1 MENLLKVVK
10 VIKEEEK
17 TITRKFMNEESK
29 DLDELL
35 RMLSEVSVEI
45 LVEDEL
51 RSIMRKIRNENE
63 RIYVYIG
70 FEPSNVLHLGALVAS
85 EPLIKLA
92 QYGVR
97 IKFLLADV
105 HAWLNGKGE
114 LEELRSLAERNE
126 RLLKG
131 LCNARGI
138 DLSLVEFVYGSDYQF
153 KEDYVKLVLQLSK
166 FVTAAKARKSM
177 DMISKKDYA
186 YRVSSEIYALMQVI
200 DIGYLN
206 VRIAVGGLDQRKIHV
221 LAREYLEKCGY
232 DKPVAIHTPIILGL
246 DGKSKMSKSLENTI
260 LLTDDEPSIQQKIWN
275 AFCPEGQVQNNPL
288 IDIVKYVV
296 FPWKGH
302 LEIENRRF
310 EVFHEFENAWIRKEI
325 PASKLKEAII
335 IEVNEILNRISTN
348 L

>member
-1 MENLLKVVK
+1 
-10 VIKEEEK
+10 
-17 TITRKFMNEESK
+17 MNDNPK
-29 DLDELL
+29 DFDELL
-35 RMLSEVSVEI
+35 RELKEVSVEI

-51 RSIMRKIRNENE
+51 QSIIGNE
-63 RIYVYIG
+63 RVYAYIG
-70 FEPSNVLHLGALVAS
+70 FEPSNILHLGALVAS
-85 EPLIKLA
+85 EPLIRLA
-92 QYGVR
+92 QHGVR

-114 LEELRSLAERNE
+114 LEELGNLAELNK

-131 LCNARGI
+131 ICKARGI

-153 KEDYVKLVLQLSK
+153 KEDYIKSVLKLSK
-166 FVTAAKARKSM
+166 LVTAAKARKST

-186 YRVSSEIYALMQVI
+186 YKVSSEIYALMQVI

-206 VRIAVGGLDQRKIHV
+206 VKIAVGGLDQRKIHV

-232 DKPVAIHTPIILGL
+232 EKPVVIHTPIILGL

-260 LLTDDEPSIQQKIWN
+260 LLTDDESSIQQKIWN
-275 AFCPEGQVQNNPL
+275 AFCPEGQTQNNPL

-296 FPWKGH
+296 FPWRGY

-310 EVFHEFENAWIRKEI
+310 EKFQEFESVWIRKEV
-325 PASKLKEAII
+325 PAPKLKEAMMFEIS
-335 IEVNEILNRISTN
+335 EILSRVLVN

>member
-1 MENLLKVVK
+1 
-10 VIKEEEK
+10 
-17 TITRKFMNEESK
+17 MNDNPK
-29 DLDELL
+29 DFDELL
-35 RMLSEVSVEI
+35 RELKEVSVEI

-51 RSIMRKIRNENE
+51 QSIIGNE
-63 RIYVYIG
+63 RVYAYIG
-70 FEPSNVLHLGALVAS
+70 FEPSNILHLGALVAS
-85 EPLIKLA
+85 EPLIRLA
-92 QYGVR
+92 QHGVR

-114 LEELRSLAERNE
+114 LEELGNLAELNK

-131 LCNARGI
+131 ICKARGI

-153 KEDYVKLVLQLSK
+153 KEDYIKSVLKLSK
-166 FVTAAKARKSM
+166 LVTAAKARKSM

-186 YRVSSEIYALMQVI
+186 YKVSSEIYALMQVI

-206 VRIAVGGLDQRKIHV
+206 VKIAVGGLDQRKIHV

-232 DKPVAIHTPIILGL
+232 EKPVVIHTPIILGL

-260 LLTDDEPSIQQKIWN
+260 LLTDDESSIQQKIWN
-275 AFCPEGQVQNNPL
+275 AFCPEGQTQNNPL

-296 FPWKGH
+296 FPWRGY

-310 EVFHEFENAWIRKEI
+310 EKFQEFESVWIRKEV
-325 PASKLKEAII
+325 PAPKLKEAMMFEIS
-335 IEVNEILNRISTN
+335 EILSRVLVN